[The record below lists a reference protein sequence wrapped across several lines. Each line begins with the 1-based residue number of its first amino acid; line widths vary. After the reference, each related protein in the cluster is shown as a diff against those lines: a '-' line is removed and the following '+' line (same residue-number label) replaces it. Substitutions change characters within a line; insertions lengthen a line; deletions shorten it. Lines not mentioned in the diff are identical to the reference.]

1 MQAPGSSY
9 PYSPTG
15 GPSALP
21 GSPAVPIWGKYMP
34 IEQSLGP
41 ANQFNYYDAGNG
53 LHYVYDHNWN
63 YLYTAHASSLPAGP
77 GGQPTG
83 PGLFPNEPGGLVGGG
98 GPTVIIGEPGGGG
111 PGPGQL
117 TLPGLYPG
125 FPGFGGTPGNPFGGA
140 GVGGGPGSGGGR
152 AIPPDG
158 PISTPGGSPWY
169 TAGPYPGGN
178 TNPSNPGYV
187 APGVGP
193 QLNPQSWDQPGGK
206 PVAKYL

>member
-1 MQAPGSSY
+1 MQAPG
-9 PYSPTG
+9 
-15 GPSALP
+15 
-21 GSPAVPIWGKYMP
+21 
-34 IEQSLGP
+34 
-41 ANQFNYYDAGNG
+41 FNYYDAGNG

-77 GGQPTG
+77 GGQPVG
-83 PGLFPNEPGGLVGGG
+83 PGLFPNEPGGFGGGG
-98 GPTVIIGEPGGGG
+98 GPTVIVGEPGGGG

-125 FPGFGGTPGNPFGGA
+125 FPGFGGTPSNPFVGA
-140 GVGGGPGSGGGR
+140 GVGGGGGGGGR

-178 TNPSNPGYV
+178 TNPNNPGYV